1 MLKRVLSQCTA
12 VGYPAAESSS
22 NSAHVGPSFDAI
34 CVVAKI
40 GILRVLAIHCFS
52 RMFVLKLSLDC

>member
-12 VGYPAAESSS
+12 VGYPSFASSP
-22 NSAHVGPSFDAI
+22 NSAHVGPSLDAS

-40 GILRVLAIHCFS
+40 GILRVFA
-52 RMFVLKLSLDC
+52 VD